1 MTRRSSRILLT
12 TLCCLLALTTSA
24 SAECAWVLWT
34 AIVTHVSGDTY
45 TIGRWN
51 SQSAYTEKVGC
62 DKAFALYGRAVPGRA
77 GDIAFDQLADGTMF
91 NEQRGIAAKCL
102 PDTVQP

>member
-1 MTRRSSRILLT
+1 MVRSVALALLCLLT
-12 TLCCLLALTTSA
+12 FATSA
-24 SAECAWVLWT
+24 SAESAWVLWT

-45 TIGRWN
+45 TIGRWT

-77 GDIAFDQLADGTMF
+77 GDIAFDQLADGTLF